1 MIKKSIISLRTYKS
15 NYVAIIFAYQIM
27 SYGELYG
34 TRTGYFVQ
42 EKYSLVSIEDAW
54 IARAKL
60 DGRDELLQSL
70 ERCLCISLLLSSS
83 MKAGDAE
90 DQNGMIFLK
99 LEFQAHKT
107 SNEILLKLIILRVI
121 PIHKP

>member
-1 MIKKSIISLRTYKS
+1 MIKKSIISLRIHKS

-27 SYGELYG
+27 SYGEPYG

-42 EKYSLVSIEDAW
+42 EKHSLVSMEDAW

-83 MKAGDAE
+83 M
-90 DQNGMIFLK
+90 NGRCRGSKWNAF
-99 LEFQAHKT
+99 
-107 SNEILLKLIILRVI
+107 
-121 PIHKP
+121 

>member
-1 MIKKSIISLRTYKS
+1 MIKKSIISLRIHKS

-27 SYGELYG
+27 SYGEPYG

-42 EKYSLVSIEDAW
+42 EKHSLVSIEDAW

-83 MKAGDAE
+83 M
-90 DQNGMIFLK
+90 
-99 LEFQAHKT
+99 
-107 SNEILLKLIILRVI
+107 
-121 PIHKP
+121 

>member
-1 MIKKSIISLRTYKS
+1 MIKKSIISLRIHKS

-42 EKYSLVSIEDAW
+42 EEHSLVSIEDAW
-54 IARAKL
+54 IAEARPH
-60 DGRDELLQSL
+60 GVNELLQSL
-70 ERCLCISLLLSSS
+70 ERCLCISLHLSSS

-90 DQNGMIFLK
+90 DQNGMLFK
-99 LEFQAHKT
+99 A
-107 SNEILLKLIILRVI
+107 
-121 PIHKP
+121 